1 MKAALYCRISK
12 EDIDKI
18 NSGDDSE
25 SIKNQRSMLIEF
37 SKDKGYEIY
46 KIYTDEDYSGL
57 DSERPAFLDMLSDA
71 GEKKFNAVICKSQ
84 SRFTRDILVAESYI
98 NNIFPLLG
106 IRFLSITDGTDSFVR
121 ENKKARQINALINE
135 WYVEDLSENI
145 RAVLR
150 QKMISGYFIGSFA
163 PYGYKKDEE
172 NRGRLKKDEEAAN
185 VVFAIF
191 KMYASGKSRG
201 EICSELNKKGI
212 KTPTEYKKSHGEKYK
227 NSNAGGLLWSPS
239 TIKKILSN
247 ETYTGFMIQ
256 GKSRKISYKSEKTKA
271 VPKESWIKLSNCHEA
286 IIDEELFKEV
296 REMAVRRKKNGRPS

>member
-12 EDIDKI
+12 EDIDKM

-25 SIKNQRSMLIEF
+25 SIKNQRAMLMEF
-37 SKDKGYEIY
+37 AKSKGYEIY

-57 DSERPAFLDMLSDA
+57 DSARPAFLEMLSDA
-71 GEKKFNAVICKSQ
+71 KEQRFNAVICKSQ

-98 NNIFPLLG
+98 NNIFPVLG
-106 IRFLSITDGTDSFVR
+106 IRFLSITDGTDSFAR

-150 QKMISGYFIGSFA
+150 QKMDSGCFIGSFA
-163 PYGYKKDEE
+163 PYGYKKDAK
-172 NRGRLKKDEEAAN
+172 NPGKLIKDEEAAK
-185 VVFAIF
+185 VVLEIF
-191 KMYASGKSRG
+191 KMYAAGKSRN
-201 EICSELNKKGI
+201 EICAKLNGKGI

-227 NSNAGGLLWSPS
+227 NTNAGNLFWSPS

-247 ETYTGFMIQ
+247 ETYMGFMIQ

-271 VPKESWIKLSNCHEA
+271 VPKESWIKLSDCHEA
-286 IIDEELFKEV
+286 IIDKELFYEV
-296 REMAVRRKKNGRPS
+296 RKRAAARQKNGHPS